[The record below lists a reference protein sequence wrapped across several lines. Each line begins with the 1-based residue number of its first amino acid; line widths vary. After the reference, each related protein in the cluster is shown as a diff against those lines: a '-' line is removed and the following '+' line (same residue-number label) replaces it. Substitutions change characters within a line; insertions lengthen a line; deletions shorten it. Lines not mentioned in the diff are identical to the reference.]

1 MSSYG
6 DLESAKP
13 IQVWDGLIARPV
25 EGEQSTLAVVEM
37 EPNVSIP
44 EHSHANE
51 QLGVL
56 ISGSMTFTVG
66 GEVQEIAPGGTWRI
80 LGNVPH
86 SVVSGPDGAVLV
98 ESFAPHR
105 ADWESRERLA
115 PRPSRWPV

>member
-13 IQVWDGLIARPV
+13 IQVWEGLIARPI

>member
-1 MSSYG
+1 MSIYG
-6 DLESAKP
+6 DLDSSRP

-37 EPNVSIP
+37 DPNIAVP

-66 GEVQEIAPGGTWRI
+66 GEVKEIGPGDTWRI

-98 ESFAPHR
+98 ESFSPHR

-115 PRPSRWPV
+115 PRPSRLPT

>member
-6 DLESAKP
+6 DLDSARP

-37 EPNVSIP
+37 DANVAIP

-66 GEVQEIAPGGTWRI
+66 GEVSEIGPGDTWRI

-86 SVVSGPDGAVLV
+86 SVISGPEGAVLV

-115 PRPSRWPV
+115 PRPPRWPK